1 MSSSADLY
9 HLVLFLHLASAVAAF
24 CAATLLHLAHHR
36 FRAATHAG
44 PALDGLALTRRTA
57 PAMPFLALAL
67 FASGAWL
74 TQAAWGWRS
83 AWVGWGAGGL
93 LLMQVISLAI
103 LKPRVQAAARAVA
116 AAGPEALSP
125 ELTARLRDR
134 VLWAAA
140 HVQLGLATGIL
151 FLMVMKPATIGCV
164 VTLAAA
170 AACALAIA
178 LPERRGAPA
187 TGPVAA
193 DA

>member
-1 MSSSADLY
+1 MFSAADLY

-44 PALDGLALTRRTA
+44 PARDGLGLTRRTA
-57 PAMPFLALAL
+57 PAMPLLALAL

-74 TQAAWGWRS
+74 TQTAWSWRS
-83 AWVGWGAGGL
+83 AWVDWGAGGL
-93 LLMQVISLAI
+93 LLMQAISLAI
-103 LKPRVQAAARAVA
+103 LKPRVQAAARALA
-116 AAGPEALSP
+116 TAGPEVLPP

-151 FLMVMKPATIGCV
+151 FLMVMKPGMIGSV

-170 AACALAIA
+170 VACALAVA

-187 TGPVAA
+187 SDPVAA